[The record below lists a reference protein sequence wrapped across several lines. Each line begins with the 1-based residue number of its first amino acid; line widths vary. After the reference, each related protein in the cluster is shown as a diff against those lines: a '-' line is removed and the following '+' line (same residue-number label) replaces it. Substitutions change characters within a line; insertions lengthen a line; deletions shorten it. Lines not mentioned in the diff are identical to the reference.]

1 MTFLKWFAKLAVL
14 PLMLL
19 LKLLEWAGIFLISV
33 SSVVFNLLAGLFFLV
48 GVASY
53 ILGLTAGS
61 EVLKMLIVGFVIFM
75 IPVAGEWFVMKIQ
88 ASNCWLR
95 EFIRSGD

>member
-19 LKLLEWAGIFLISV
+19 LKLLEWSGIFLISV
-33 SSVVFNLLAGLFFLV
+33 SSVVFNLLAGLIFLV

-61 EVLKMLIVGFVIFM
+61 ETVKMLIAGFL
-75 IPVAGEWFVMKIQ
+75 GWQ
-88 ASNCWLR
+88 
-95 EFIRSGD
+95 EF

>member
-1 MTFLKWFAKLAVL
+1 MTFLKWFVKLAGL

-33 SSVVFNLLAGLFFLV
+33 SSVVFNLLAGFFFLV

-53 ILGLTAGS
+53 ILGVTARL
-61 EVLKMLIVGFVIFM
+61 EALKMLIVGFAIFM
-75 IPVAGEWFVMKIQ
+75 VPIIGDWIVTSISTANIR
-88 ASNCWLR
+88 LR
-95 EFIRSGD
+95 ELIHS

>member
-53 ILGLTAGS
+53 ILGLTSGS
-61 EVLKMLIVGFVIFM
+61 EALKMLIVGFVVFI
-75 IPVAGEWFVMKIQ
+75 IPIIGEWVVCIVVI
-88 ASNCWLR
+88 ATNRISS
-95 EFIRSGD
+95 FIKS

>member
-1 MTFLKWFAKLAVL
+1 MTFLKWFVKLAVL

-53 ILGLTAGS
+53 ILGLTTGPEA
-61 EVLKMLIVGFVIFM
+61 LKMIAVGFMIFM
-75 IPVAGEWFVMKIQ
+75 IPMIGEWFVTMITEANIGLNNFLK
-88 ASNCWLR
+88 S
-95 EFIRSGD
+95 

>member
-53 ILGLTAGS
+53 ILGLTSGS
-61 EVLKMLIVGFVIFM
+61 EALKMLIVGFVVFI
-75 IPVAGEWFVMKIQ
+75 IPIIGEWVVGIVVI
-88 ASNCWLR
+88 ATNRISS
-95 EFIRSGD
+95 FIKS

>member
-53 ILGLTAGS
+53 ILGLTSGL
-61 EVLKMLIVGFVIFM
+61 ETLKMLIVGFVVFM
-75 IPVAGEWFVMKIQ
+75 VPIIGDWIVTSVSTANIRL
-88 ASNCWLR
+88 SD
-95 EFIRSGD
+95 FIHS

>member
-1 MTFLKWFAKLAVL
+1 MTFLKWFVKLAVL
-14 PLMLL
+14 PLMML

-53 ILGLTAGS
+53 ILGLTAGP
-61 EVLKMLIVGFVIFM
+61 EALKMIAVGFAIFSKCS
-75 IPVAGEWFVMKIQ
+75 IE
-88 ASNCWLR
+88 
-95 EFIRSGD
+95 

>member
-19 LKLLEWAGIFLISV
+19 LKLFEWTGIFLISV

-53 ILGLTAGS
+53 ILGLASGPETLRMIA
-61 EVLKMLIVGFVIFM
+61 VGFVIF
-75 IPVAGEWFVMKIQ
+75 IVPVIGDWFVAMIT
-88 ASNCWLR
+88 AANTCLR
-95 EFIRSGD
+95 DFIKY

>member
-19 LKLLEWAGIFLISV
+19 LKLLEWVGIFLISV
-33 SSVVFNLLAGLFFLV
+33 SSVVFNLLAGFFFLV

-53 ILGLTAGS
+53 ILGVTARL
-61 EVLKMLIVGFVIFM
+61 EALKMLIVGFAIFM
-75 IPVAGEWFVMKIQ
+75 VPIIGDWVVTAISTVNTQ
-88 ASNCWLR
+88 LR
-95 EFIRSGD
+95 GFIHS

>member
-1 MTFLKWFAKLAVL
+1 MIFLKWFVKLAVL

-53 ILGLTAGS
+53 ILGLTAGA
-61 EVLKMLIVGFVIFM
+61 ETLKMLIMGFVIFM
-75 IPVAGEWFVMKIQ
+75 IPVVGEWIVRAVTAANM
-88 ASNCWLR
+88 SLR
-95 EFIRSGD
+95 DIIRS

>member
-1 MTFLKWFAKLAVL
+1 MAVL

-33 SSVVFNLLAGLFFLV
+33 ASVVFNLLAGLFFLV

-61 EVLKMLIVGFVIFM
+61 EALKMQRLSS
-75 IPVAGEWFVMKIQ
+75 
-88 ASNCWLR
+88 ASIS
-95 EFIRSGD
+95 IRAATS

>member
-48 GVASY
+48 GVASC
-53 ILGLTAGS
+53 ILGLTSGS
-61 EVLKMLIVGFVIFM
+61 EALKMMIVWFVIFM
-75 IPVAGEWFVMKIQ
+75 IP
-88 ASNCWLR
+88 
-95 EFIRSGD
+95 IRQSYQSWKVQRR

>member
-1 MTFLKWFAKLAVL
+1 MTFLKWFAKLAIL
-14 PLMLL
+14 PVMLL

-53 ILGLTAGS
+53 ILGLTSGS
-61 EVLKMLIVGFVIFM
+61 EALKMLIVGFVVFM
-75 IPVAGEWFVMKIQ
+75 VPIIGDWIVTAISTV
-88 ASNCWLR
+88 NTRLR
-95 EFIRSGD
+95 GLIHS